1 MPDWISHL
9 LLGLIIA
16 KLFRVKKKSLV
27 LLGAILP
34 DIIFQIYHLSLFF
47 KIPENTE
54 WLLVG
59 FHQPFSLIIIS
70 LLIPFFFKYNYF
82 KSFSLITIGWIGHV
96 IIDILNVASFNHAMI
111 LLPFSWTVVSF
122 GSFYIAEY
130 LFYILLLGNIYLLLI
145 IIDYFRYKKVM
156 F

>member
-9 LLGLIIA
+9 MLGLILA
-16 KLFRVKKKSLV
+16 KVFRVKKKSLV

-34 DIIFQIYHLSLFF
+34 DILFQFYHLSLFF

-59 FHQPFSLIIIS
+59 FHQPFAMIILSLV
-70 LLIPFFFKYNYF
+70 IPFFFKHGYI
-82 KSFSLITIGWIGHV
+82 KSFFMLTIGWIGHV
-96 IIDILNVASFNHAMI
+96 VIDIINVASFNHGMI

-130 LFYILLLGNIYLLLI
+130 FFYILLFGNIYLLLI
-145 IIDYFRYKKVM
+145 IIDYFRFKKVV